1 MPRRSA
7 FSFEILDIHLQP
19 SMRRAFAVPTPHET
33 FELSLRERLEAL
45 RRLVDQEVDV
55 RTTAAA

>member
-1 MPRRSA
+1 MPRPRA

-19 SMRRAFAVPTPHET
+19 SMRRAFAVPTAPDT

-45 RRLVDQEVDV
+45 RRLFDQESSV
-55 RTTAAA
+55 RSTAAA